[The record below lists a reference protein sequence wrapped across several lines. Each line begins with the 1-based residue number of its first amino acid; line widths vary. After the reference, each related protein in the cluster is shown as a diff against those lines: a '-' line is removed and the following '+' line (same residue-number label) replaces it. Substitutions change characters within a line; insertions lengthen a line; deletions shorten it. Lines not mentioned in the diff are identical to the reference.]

1 MYDQDFNCLNQRLVY
16 NEKDT
21 NKQFKAIFDV
31 GHQRLNRV
39 YIFCINSASMFF
51 KFLKERVCSEKHFFS
66 MYCLSPERRLSLKR
80 EVNTSLN
87 FDTLLFILHI

>member
-16 NEKDT
+16 HEKDT

-39 YIFCINSASMFF
+39 YIFCINSASMFL
-51 KFLKERVCSEKHFFS
+51 KFLKERVCFEKHFFQ
-66 MYCLSPERRLSLKR
+66 CAVFPLKGGFHLKGK
-80 EVNTSLN
+80 S
-87 FDTLLFILHI
+87 ILV